1 MNLKFPNNKKFIFTI
16 IDDTDDAELEK
27 IKPVYDILYNAGLR
41 TTKTIWV
48 YPVRDLKYSK
58 GDSLQNKNYLDFV
71 KELISRGFEIGLH
84 NVGSGNY
91 ERNEIVNGLE
101 EYKQLLGD
109 YPNIH
114 VNHSYNK
121 DNIYCGPKRFS
132 FPFNVI
138 VKNLYS
144 KYSQFEGDIPTSNFF
159 WGDIHKKIIKYSRN
173 YEIDDINTLKVNPF
187 MPYRDK
193 AYEKYCNYWYSSTF
207 APNQWVFNKIV
218 TKKNIDRLESEGGVC
233 ILYTHL
239 GYYFKN
245 GVVDEGFTKMIEY
258 IRSKKTCLFLTVSE
272 TLDFI
277 KSNRSKINQ
286 NEEIKKIDKFLL
298 EFHSLKT
305 RIKYRFMDRI
315 DDFHFKKS
323 DLYKE
328 KQ

>member
-121 DNIYCGPKRFS
+121 DNIYR
-132 FPFNVI
+132 
-138 VKNLYS
+138 
-144 KYSQFEGDIPTSNFF
+144 
-159 WGDIHKKIIKYSRN
+159 
-173 YEIDDINTLKVNPF
+173 
-187 MPYRDK
+187 
-193 AYEKYCNYWYSSTF
+193 
-207 APNQWVFNKIV
+207 
-218 TKKNIDRLESEGGVC
+218 
-233 ILYTHL
+233 
-239 GYYFKN
+239 
-245 GVVDEGFTKMIEY
+245 
-258 IRSKKTCLFLTVSE
+258 
-272 TLDFI
+272 
-277 KSNRSKINQ
+277 
-286 NEEIKKIDKFLL
+286 
-298 EFHSLKT
+298 
-305 RIKYRFMDRI
+305 
-315 DDFHFKKS
+315 
-323 DLYKE
+323 E
-328 KQ
+328 KQN